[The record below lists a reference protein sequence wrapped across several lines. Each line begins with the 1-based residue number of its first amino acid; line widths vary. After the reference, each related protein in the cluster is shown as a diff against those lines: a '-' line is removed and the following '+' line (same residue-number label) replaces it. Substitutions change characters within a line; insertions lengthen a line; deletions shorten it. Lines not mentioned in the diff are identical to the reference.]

1 MPFDSKKI
9 KTLIDRYKDF
19 STGRATW
26 ETHWQ
31 QICDYFIPRKATVTR
46 KGTPG
51 EKRLV
56 EIYDSTAFR
65 ALDILGAGLSNYL
78 TSTTSK
84 WFELKTQDD
93 DLMELPEV
101 TAWLQ
106 IVEKRIYN
114 VLNTSNFGN
123 EIHETYLDDGSIG
136 TSVLY
141 IDNDPIDIARFQN
154 CHISQCCIAE
164 NSRGRVDTLFRKFP
178 FSARQATERWGKDAG
193 EHIVKE
199 IDRKPDKPFDFLH
212 AVFPRQDYDPS
223 KQDRLNMPW
232 ASLYINLKEKRLIS
246 ESGYHEMPYIVSR
259 WLKGTGEIY
268 GRSAAMIALPDV
280 KILNEMSK
288 TTLKAAQKVVDPPL
302 MLPDDGVVGTVR
314 TVPGGIMYLR
324 ASAWAAGMKPET
336 IKLGGDIRLGL
347 EMEDQR
353 RRSVNQSMFVDLF
366 LMLTERPEMTAT
378 EVVERVQERMSIL
391 GPVLTRSIHE
401 KLDPLI
407 YRVFGILTRR
417 RAIPPPPDILRDR
430 NYRVEYV
437 SPLARVQRL
446 YEVKSIRQTFGDI
459 VPYLEIYP
467 EMADNVNP
475 DQLFDVISDVHAFPQ
490 RARRDKRTI
499 KEIRSAR
506 QKVSEQEAQ
515 KDDLARLVTGIA
527 TLKKAGI
534 DVPAAT

>member
-1 MPFDSKKI
+1 
-9 KTLIDRYKDF
+9 
-19 STGRATW
+19 
-26 ETHWQ
+26 
-31 QICDYFIPRKATVTR
+31 
-46 KGTPG
+46 
-51 EKRLV
+51 
-56 EIYDSTAFR
+56 
-65 ALDILGAGLSNYL
+65 
-78 TSTTSK
+78 
-84 WFELKTQDD
+84 
-93 DLMELPEV
+93 
-101 TAWLQ
+101 
-106 IVEKRIYN
+106 
-114 VLNTSNFGN
+114 
-123 EIHETYLDDGSIG
+123 
-136 TSVLY
+136 
-141 IDNDPIDIARFQN
+141 
-154 CHISQCCIAE
+154 
-164 NSRGRVDTLFRKFP
+164 
-178 FSARQATERWGKDAG
+178 
-193 EHIVKE
+193 
-199 IDRKPDKPFDFLH
+199 
-212 AVFPRQDYDPS
+212 
-223 KQDRLNMPW
+223 
-232 ASLYINLKEKRLIS
+232 
-246 ESGYHEMPYIVSR
+246 
-259 WLKGTGEIY
+259 
-268 GRSAAMIALPDV
+268 
-280 KILNEMSK
+280 
-288 TTLKAAQKVVDPPL
+288 
-302 MLPDDGVVGTVR
+302 
-314 TVPGGIMYLR
+314 
-324 ASAWAAGMKPET
+324 
-336 IKLGGDIRLGL
+336 
-347 EMEDQR
+347 MEDQR